1 MNKQLLTY
9 IHSYWRRQS
18 KAIIENAN
26 IGAISKGERSRF
38 QSKIFIVESNCFIIR
53 KSLFFFF
60 FKKEKKKISSL
71 LELILLFHRQNDKLK
86 YTF

>member
-53 KSLFFFF
+53 KSLFF
-60 FKKEKKKISSL
+60 KKEKKKISSL